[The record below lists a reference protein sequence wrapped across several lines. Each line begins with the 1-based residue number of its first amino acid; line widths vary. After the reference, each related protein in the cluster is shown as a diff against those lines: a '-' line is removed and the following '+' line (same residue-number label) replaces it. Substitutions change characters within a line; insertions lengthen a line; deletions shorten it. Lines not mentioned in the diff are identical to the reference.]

1 MAGAAHLGVALAAKR
16 LSPRTPL
23 WLLVVSSYAIDVVF
37 MAFMAAGKERMPKR
51 AGRDGGQPDAAAPPA
66 AAATAATTNPW
77 SHGLAMALVWT
88 SLFTLFATRLSR
100 DRRTGALVGALVFG
114 HWIVDFV
121 TKPMTGVFP
130 GDTGLPLLLEGSPT
144 VGLGLYRSRQVANA
158 VEYGSVALGAAIYAQ
173 TVLQERAYRP

>member
-16 LSPRTPL
+16 VSPRTPL
-23 WLLVVSSYAIDVVF
+23 WLLVVSSYAIDGVF
-37 MAFMAAGKERMPKR
+37 LAFMAADKERMPKC
-51 AGRDGGQPDAAAPPA
+51 AGRDDGRPDDGSTPE
-66 AAATAATTNPW
+66 AAATPPKTNPW

-88 SLFTLFATRLSR
+88 SLFTLLATRLGR

-114 HWIVDFV
+114 HWLVDFV

-144 VGLGLYRSRQVANA
+144 VGLGLYRSRRVANA
-158 VEYGSVALGAAIYAQ
+158 VEYGSLGLGAAIYAQ
-173 TVLQERAYRP
+173 TVLQVRAQRD